1 MKSVDIVLVLVLV
14 ATFVILVC
22 RPVRN
27 NRNWSA
33 TITPLASIIGSG
45 ILVSVPLLAGAIGIW
60 AVAAI
65 AGLAVLSFLLGGAIR
80 YNIRYGEPVIESA
93 RAGHTIRSIEGLS
106 HLVLAGAY
114 FIAVA
119 YYLMLLAAFGMKLL
133 GWHDPVLGKIAAT
146 VLISGI
152 CGVGALKGLGGV
164 ERIEK
169 FTVSA
174 NLAAIAA
181 MLVALA
187 MFGIDLPSGYGWT
200 ATADDTPAF
209 DWDTVRFLMG
219 LLIVVQGFETTRFMG
234 EMYDPDTRIGA
245 MKRAQ
250 IVSSLIY
257 VVFFVLMIPLFPYFT
272 STDDVAGLIDVIGRV
287 TPWLP
292 FVVVAGAISSQFS
305 AAVADS
311 IGASGLISD
320 ATHRFIDARHAYLII
335 GAVSVFVI
343 WETDVVSL
351 VALASR
357 AFALFYACSAWWPF
371 LSRAAKVGTQ
381 SLPKSAASPTRR
393 PGSGRCD
400 GGSGGYKTGRL
411 PGLPFRCRIP
421 RWEPS
426 PDPNLPAA
434 HQSHS
439 PGAHPGRGPPA
450 AEPLPRPPMQ
460 MLCAD

>member
-1 MKSVDIVLVLVLV
+1 MNTLDIVLVLVLIV
-14 ATFVILVC
+14 AFVILVC

-27 NRNWSA
+27 NRSWSA
-33 TITPLASIIGSG
+33 TVTPLASIIGSG
-45 ILVSVPLLAGAIGIW
+45 FLVSVPLLAGAIGSW

-65 AGLAVLSFLLGGAIR
+65 AGLAVVSFLIGGAIR

-119 YYLMLLAAFGMKLL
+119 YYLVLLAAFGMKLL

-146 VLISGI
+146 ALISGI

-181 MLVALA
+181 MLVSLA
-187 MFGIDLPSGYGWT
+187 MFGIDLPPGYGWT
-200 ATADDTPAF
+200 AKASDTHAF

-234 EMYDPDTRIGA
+234 QMYDPDTRIRA

-292 FVVVAGAISSQFS
+292 FVVVAGAIFSQFS

-311 IGASGLISD
+311 IGASGLVSD
-320 ATHRFIDARHAYLII
+320 TTHGFIDARHAYLII

-343 WETDVVSL
+343 WENRRGVL
-351 VALASR
+351 GR
-357 AFALFYACSAWWPF
+357 A
-371 LSRAAKVGTQ
+371 G
-381 SLPKSAASPTRR
+381 
-393 PGSGRCD
+393 
-400 GGSGGYKTGRL
+400 L
-411 PGLPFRCRIP
+411 PGLCLVLRPAMRGGRSCRARQQAERNRQLVRSSRLGVTCRCRV
-421 RWEPS
+421 W
-426 PDPNLPAA
+426 
-434 HQSHS
+434 HS
-439 PGAHPGRGPPA
+439 CRGLTQRVCCVGR
-450 AEPLPRPPMQ
+450 PRPARWRSCPWPEPAPA
-460 MLCAD
+460 CRRRADAPPPEHAPRSGRAAA

>member
-1 MKSVDIVLVLVLV
+1 MADFVLVLVLI
-14 ATFVILVC
+14 AAFVILVS
-22 RPVRN
+22 RPIRN
-27 NRNWSA
+27 NRSWSA
-33 TITPLASIIGSG
+33 TVTPLASIIGSG
-45 ILVSVPLLAGAIGIW
+45 FLVSVPLLAGAVGSL
-60 AVAAI
+60 AVAAV
-65 AGLAVLSFLLGGAIR
+65 AGLAVVSFLIGGAIR
-80 YNIRYGEPVIESA
+80 YNIRYGEPIISSA

-119 YYLMLLAAFGMKLL
+119 YYLALLAVFGMKLL
-133 GWHDPVLGKIAAT
+133 DWHDPVLGKIVAT
-146 VLISGI
+146 TLIWSI

-181 MLVALA
+181 MLVSLVL
-187 MFGIDLPSGYGWT
+187 FGIDLPSGYGWT
-200 ATADDTPAF
+200 AAANETSGF

-234 EMYDPDTRIGA
+234 QMYDPDTRIRA

-292 FVVVAGAISSQFS
+292 LVVVVGAVSSQFS

-311 IGASGLISD
+311 IGASGLVSD

-343 WETDVVSL
+343 WATDVVSL

-357 AFALFYACSAWWPF
+357 AFALFYALQCTVAALVAHGKGRNTTAIWF
-371 LSRAAKVGTQ
+371 GLLALLSLAIAVFG
-381 SLPKSAASPTRR
+381 
-393 PGSGRCD
+393 
-400 GGSGGYKTGRL
+400 
-411 PGLPFRCRIP
+411 IP
-421 RWEPS
+421 
-426 PDPNLPAA
+426 
-434 HQSHS
+434 
-439 PGAHPGRGPPA
+439 
-450 AEPLPRPPMQ
+450 AEG
-460 MLCAD
+460 